1 MYLTQTLR
9 RSAQRR
15 RSATVLVCGEK
26 NLTWGDF
33 ENRCARLAAGLVA
46 SGLKAGGR
54 VAMLS
59 HNCAEYFEFSFAVP
73 WAGGV
78 IVPLNNRLGSEE
90 LSFILDDSG
99 ARLLIAD
106 VHFKELIDGFLP
118 QLPSLEGV
126 IYFDPENAN
135 SDYESLISEHQPL
148 EDQQR
153 GYEDIAGILYTSGTT
168 GRPKG
173 AVLSH
178 RNLIANA
185 MGASLNSGYN
195 EDTVYLHATPLFHAA
210 GASRVYSMIGAG
222 TTNIILPAFEVGA
235 LLAAIEKHHVTTL
248 LLVPTMI
255 NRLVHHE
262 DLHKFDL
269 SSLRNISYGASPM
282 PQTVLKKAL
291 EELPHV
297 AFTQAY
303 GMTELSP
310 AATFLEARYH
320 VLEGPDA
327 GRLASCGQAV
337 FNADVRIV
345 DEKDRPLPDGEVG
358 EIVVKGPMVM
368 QGYWQNREATAEAIR
383 DGWMHTGDAGYRDSE
398 GFFYIVDRIKDLVI
412 TGGENVSSVEV
423 ENCIYQLDAVSEC
436 AVFGIPHEDWIETVH
451 AEVVTKPNS
460 TITEAQVIA
469 HCKSQMTTFKCPR
482 SVIVRDE
489 PLPISGTG
497 KIMKNELRK
506 PYWQGRD
513 RKV

>member
-9 RSAQRR
+9 RAAQRR
-15 RSATVLVCGEK
+15 RSDTVLVCGAKELSW
-26 NLTWGDF
+26 NDF
-33 ENRCARLAAGLVA
+33 ENRCARLAAGMVA
-46 SGLKAGGR
+46 CGLEWGDR
-54 VAMLS
+54 VAMLG
-59 HNCAEYFEFSFAVP
+59 HNCTEYFEFSFAVP

-78 IVPLNNRLGSEE
+78 IVPLNNRLGADE
-90 LSFILDDSG
+90 LTYILKDSG

-106 VHFKELIDGFLP
+106 QSFKSLIEGFLP
-118 QLPSLEGV
+118 QLPPLQKV
-126 IYFDPENAN
+126 IYYDPDDNDTE
-135 SDYESLISEHQPL
+135 YEALLASHEPL
-148 EDQQR
+148 VDQGR
-153 GYEDIAGILYTSGTT
+153 GYEDSAGILYTSGTT

-185 MGASLNSGYN
+185 MGATINSGLN
-195 EDTVYLHATPLFHAA
+195 ADTIYLHATPLFHAA
-210 GASRVYSMIGAG
+210 GASRVYSMIGAA
-222 TTNIILPAFEVGA
+222 TTNIILPSFDVDA
-235 LLAAIEKHHVTTL
+235 LLAAIEKHLVTSL

-255 NRLVHHE
+255 NRLVHHPA
-262 DLHKFDL
+262 LHDYDL

-282 PQTVLKKAL
+282 PQAVLKVAL
-291 EELPHV
+291 EQLPNV

-345 DEKDRPLPDGEVG
+345 DEDDKPLADGEVG

-368 QGYWQNREATAEAIR
+368 QGYWQNPEATAEAIIN
-383 DGWMHTGDAGYRDSE
+383 GWMHTGDAGYRDSE

-423 ENCIYQLDAVSEC
+423 ENSIYQIEGVSEC
-436 AVFGIPHEDWIETVH
+436 AVFGIPHEDWIESVH
-451 AEVVTKPNS
+451 AEVVVKPGYDLS
-460 TITEAQVIA
+460 ASEVIA
-469 HCKSQMTTFKCPR
+469 HCKSQMTSFKCPR
-482 SVIVRDE
+482 SVLIRDQ

-497 KIMKNELRK
+497 KIMKTELRK
-506 PYWQGRD
+506 PYWEGRD

>member
-1 MYLTQTLR
+1 
-9 RSAQRR
+9 
-15 RSATVLVCGEK
+15 
-26 NLTWGDF
+26 
-33 ENRCARLAAGLVA
+33 
-46 SGLKAGGR
+46 
-54 VAMLS
+54 
-59 HNCAEYFEFSFAVP
+59 
-73 WAGGV
+73 
-78 IVPLNNRLGSEE
+78 
-90 LSFILDDSG
+90 
-99 ARLLIAD
+99 
-106 VHFKELIDGFLP
+106 
-118 QLPSLEGV
+118 
-126 IYFDPENAN
+126 
-135 SDYESLISEHQPL
+135 
-148 EDQQR
+148 
-153 GYEDIAGILYTSGTT
+153 
-168 GRPKG
+168 
-173 AVLSH
+173 
-178 RNLIANA
+178 
-185 MGASLNSGYN
+185 MGASLNSGFN
-195 EDTVYLHATPLFHAA
+195 EETVYLHATPLFHAA

-222 TTNIILPAFEVGA
+222 TTNIILPAFEVSA
-235 LLAAIEKHHVTTL
+235 LLAAIEKHNVTSL

-297 AFTQAY
+297 SFTQAY

-310 AATFLEARYH
+310 AATFLDARYHVLEGGMTELSPAATFLDARYH

-327 GRLASCGQAV
+327 GRLASCGRPV

-345 DEKDRPLPDGEVG
+345 DEEDQPLADGEVG

-368 QGYWQNREATAEAIR
+368 QGYWQNPEATAEAIR
-383 DGWMHTGDAGYRDSE
+383 DGWMHTGDAGYRDSD

-412 TGGENVSSVEV
+412 TGGENVASVEV

-451 AEVVTKPNS
+451 AEVVTKPGF
-460 TITEAQVIA
+460 TITEAEVIA
-469 HCKSQMTTFKCPR
+469 HCKGQMTTFKCPR
-482 SVIVRDE
+482 SVVIRDQ

-506 PYWQGRD
+506 PYWEGRD